1 MEKITYGDW
10 DRCYRLA
17 NDVVELVVTADV
29 GPRVIRFGFV
39 DGENQFWEDPAL
51 LGHTGG
57 DEWVNY
63 GGHRL
68 WHAPEAR
75 PRTYAPDNEPIRV
88 DQVDGAA
95 RFTQPVE
102 PTTGIEKSLAL
113 RLDPDAARVEVT
125 HHLHNTNLW
134 PVTLAPWALSV
145 MAPGGVGIL
154 PLSPRGA
161 HEENL
166 QPNTRLTL
174 WAYTDMADPRWTLGT
189 RYVLLRQVPGAET
202 AQKVGTYAPQGWVA
216 YARAGALFVTTV
228 TPEAGATYPDLG
240 ANVEL
245 FTNAD
250 MLEVETLGPLATLE
264 PGADLAYVET
274 WHLFDGVLQPQT
286 EEDVVTHVEPLVAPL
301 VAGRSSA

>member
-1 MEKITYGDW
+1 MERITYGGW
-10 DRCYRLA
+10 KNCYRLA

-51 LGHTGG
+51 LGRSGG

-75 PRTYAPDNEPIRV
+75 PRTYAPDNEAVEV
-88 DQVDGAA
+88 DEVDGGA

-102 PTTGIEKSLAL
+102 PTTGVEKRLAL
-113 RLDPDAARVEVT
+113 RLDADEAQVEVV
-125 HHLHNTNLW
+125 HRLRNTNLW

-154 PLSPRGA
+154 PLPPRGA

-174 WAYTDMADPRWTLGT
+174 WAYTDMGDPRWTWGT
-189 RYVLLRQVPGAET
+189 RYLLLRQVRGAET
-202 AQKVGTYAPQGWVA
+202 AQKAGTFAPQGWVA
-216 YARAGALFVTTV
+216 YARADTLFVTAV
-228 TPEAGATYPDLG
+228 TPAPDADYPDMG

-250 MLEVETLGPLATLE
+250 MLEVETLGPLTTLA
-264 PGADLAYVET
+264 PGADLSYVET
-274 WHLFDGVLQPQT
+274 WHLFDGVSRPET
-286 EEDVVTHVEPLVAPL
+286 EEDVVEHVEPLVAPL
-301 VAGRSSA
+301 VPELSSA